1 MNTLADEKI
10 VLSNK
15 GDAAIS
21 GDDAAAFLANIKD
34 WSIVMDDCDKLTKCY
49 KLPDYLTAVALT
61 RKFAA
66 IAEQVNH
73 HPVIMLEWGKVT
85 VTWWTHVIGGLHKND
100 FIMAAKCDRAAMLVT
115 AP

>member
-1 MNTLADEKI
+1 
-10 VLSNK
+10 
-15 GDAAIS
+15 
-21 GDDAAAFLANIKD
+21 
-34 WSIVMDDCDKLTKCY
+34 
-49 KLPDYLTAVALT
+49 VALT